1 MSLKQKFN
9 HFKYRYKY
17 NFAPKLNLKIP
28 VDVSLEL
35 ASACNQACSYCYHAD
50 KTNLPFKTGM
60 MSLDLAISVIEQA
73 EELGVHSLKM
83 NYRGESTLNPHFK
96 KITSYAK
103 QLSRGS
109 IFIDRL
115 TNSNFKFKNDRDDIF
130 EGLSNQTKVKVS
142 FDSFVANVM
151 ETQRAGS
158 IHELALKNIDT
169 FYNHP
174 SRIKS
179 ETKIVIQAVRT
190 LLNKDE
196 DIAGEVKR
204 RWPEAGVSIRDMV
217 GGRVDADLS
226 GLENRT
232 RDISERQS
240 CRQFHS
246 RMIVN
251 HDGIVTGCCPDI
263 ASELKIGDANKDSI
277 YTIFNSDAAKKIRES
292 LLNGKAFE
300 NSPCK
305 SCPSFESFKGF
316 KQPWDS

>member
-1 MSLKQKFN
+1 MSLIDKYN

-17 NFAPKLNLKIP
+17 NFAPKLGLKIP

-50 KTNLPFKTGM
+50 KLNLPFTKGLM
-60 MSLDLAISVIEQA
+60 NRDLAISIIEQA
-73 EELGVHSLKM
+73 EELGVHSLKF
-83 NYRGESTLNPHFK
+83 NYRGESTLNPHFN

-103 QLSRGS
+103 HLAHGS
-109 IFIDRL
+109 TFVDRL

-130 EGLSNQTKVKVS
+130 EGLANQTKVKVS

-174 SRIKS
+174 ARVKS

-196 DIAGEVKR
+196 DVIWLAEG
-204 RWPEAGVSIRDMV
+204 
-217 GGRVDADLS
+217 
-226 GLENRT
+226 
-232 RDISERQS
+232 
-240 CRQFHS
+240 
-246 RMIVN
+246 
-251 HDGIVTGCCPDI
+251 
-263 ASELKIGDANKDSI
+263 
-277 YTIFNSDAAKKIRES
+277 
-292 LLNGKAFE
+292 
-300 NSPCK
+300 
-305 SCPSFESFKGF
+305 
-316 KQPWDS
+316 